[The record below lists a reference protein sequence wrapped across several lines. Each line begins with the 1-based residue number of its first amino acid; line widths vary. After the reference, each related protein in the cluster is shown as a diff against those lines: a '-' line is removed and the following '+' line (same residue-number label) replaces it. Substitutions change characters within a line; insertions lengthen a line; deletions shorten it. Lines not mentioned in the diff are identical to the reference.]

1 MNAASLFYRPQKEHS
16 LVNGK
21 LTFIPCQTETPSFL
35 IFFQIEIEILNND
48 AI

>member
-1 MNAASLFYRPQKEHS
+1 MNAASLFYRPQKEQS

-21 LTFIPCQTETPSFL
+21 LTFFPYQTETASFL
-35 IFFQIEIEILNND
+35 IFFQIEIQILNND